1 MGPDSARQGR
11 AGLVRPGCFLES
23 AVLIGA
29 LHAKQIGTAAPLPAS
44 NTPRKIT
51 NKNRGTSY
59 TAAAEP
65 PRQSDL
71 PAFPAILPV
80 VRDQNPRQA
89 SMPVTR
95 ILELTFFLI
104 SSFHPSSR
112 VMIFGVDAFAM
123 VNACASGLDLV
134 SGCLP
139 IRNRKVGKT
148 NGKWENEL
156 DARGR
161 VSQNGETPKASIG
174 A

>member
-59 TAAAEP
+59 TAAAATVRP
-65 PRQSDL
+65 T

-89 SMPVTR
+89 S
-95 ILELTFFLI
+95 IDLI
-104 SSFHPSSR
+104 
-112 VMIFGVDAFAM
+112 
-123 VNACASGLDLV
+123 
-134 SGCLP
+134 
-139 IRNRKVGKT
+139 K
-148 NGKWENEL
+148 
-156 DARGR
+156 
-161 VSQNGETPKASIG
+161 
-174 A
+174 